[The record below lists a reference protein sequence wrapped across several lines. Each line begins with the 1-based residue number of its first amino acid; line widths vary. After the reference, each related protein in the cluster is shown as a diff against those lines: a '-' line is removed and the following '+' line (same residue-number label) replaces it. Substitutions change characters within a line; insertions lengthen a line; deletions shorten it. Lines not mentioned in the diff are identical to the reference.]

1 MHITSLKIFRA
12 LLIILL
18 ACIFT
23 TPVKAGQ
30 AASSS
35 DFSPPPPD
43 QIQYEP
49 LHFELPQAHRVVLDN
64 GIILYILENHELPL
78 VNIKALVKTGTMHDP
93 SGKEGNA
100 ELTAY
105 GMRTGGTSALKSS
118 EVDSELD
125 FMAAAASVTMSME
138 SAQVGFS
145 VLNSH
150 LERGL
155 DLLSQMLIHPAF
167 EQDKF
172 ELARQLKNEEIRR
185 IKDDPQKLAF
195 QEFNRLIYQNDP
207 RGRFPSYKSL
217 ANIHREDLIDF
228 HRRFFLPN
236 NTMFAVSGDITQDA
250 AIKIF
255 TRYFGGWEK
264 ETLPADIPLP
274 SQRPQAGVYVI
285 NKEIPQSTIISG
297 QFTVGKKNP
306 DFYAFTVMDFIAGS
320 GGFPSRILS
329 TVRNN
334 EGLAYSAG
342 SFYRAKPDYGFF
354 GSYAFTKTSSTM
366 KALLL
371 LDSVLEDIKS
381 DSVTARELDW
391 AKKAINDGFI
401 FSFSTSEQIVWQQ
414 LNIAYDKLPSDFLID
429 YRNQIDR
436 VTLKDLN
443 NAADKYLD
451 KKKNVVLIL
460 GDGKKLDH
468 PQPAGGF
475 TLIMPEE

>member
-1 MHITSLKIFRA
+1 MHITSLKTFRT

-18 ACIFT
+18 ACIFMV
-23 TPVKAGQ
+23 PAKAGR

-35 DFSPPPPD
+35 GFPPPPD
-43 QIQYEP
+43 QIQYAP

-64 GIILYILENHELPL
+64 GIVLYILENHELPL

-93 SGKEGNA
+93 SGKEGTA

-105 GMRTGGTSALKSS
+105 GMRTGGTSALKSGDM
-118 EVDSELD
+118 DSELD

-155 DLLSQMLIHPAF
+155 DLLAQMLIHPVF

-185 IKDDPQKLAF
+185 IKDDPQRLAF

-217 ANIHREDLIDF
+217 ANIHRGDLIDF

-236 NTMFAVSGDITQDA
+236 STMFAVSGDITRDE

-255 TRYFGGWEK
+255 TRYFGRWEK
-264 ETLPADIPLP
+264 GTVPADIPLP
-274 SQRPQAGVYVI
+274 SQRPRAAVYLI

-297 QFTVGKKNP
+297 QFTVSKNNP

-354 GSYAFTKTSSTM
+354 GCYAFTKTSSTM
-366 KALLL
+366 KALSL
-371 LDSVLEDIKS
+371 LDTVLEDIKAN
-381 DSVTARELDW
+381 SVTARELDW
-391 AKKAINDGFI
+391 SKKAINDGFI

-414 LNIAYDKLPSDFLID
+414 MNIEYEKLPPDFLIN
-429 YRNQIDR
+429 YRNKINR

-460 GDGKKLDH
+460 GDSKKLDH
-468 PQPAGGF
+468 PLPAGGF
-475 TLIMPEE
+475 TLITPEE

>member
-1 MHITSLKIFRA
+1 MYNASSRIFRV
-12 LLIILL
+12 LLITLL
-18 ACIFT
+18 TCVFIV
-23 TPVKAGQ
+23 PVKTGRA
-30 AASSS
+30 AASA
-35 DFSPPPPD
+35 DFSPPAPD

-49 LHFELPQAHRVVLDN
+49 LHFELPQAQRVVLDN
-64 GIILYILENHELPL
+64 GIVLYILENHELPL
-78 VNIKALVKTGTMHDP
+78 VHVKALVKTGTMHDP
-93 SGKEGNA
+93 SGKEGTA

-105 GMRTGGTSALKSS
+105 VMRTGGTSALKSS
-118 EVDSELD
+118 NVDNELD
-125 FMAAAASVTMSME
+125 FMAAAVTITMSME

-155 DLLSQMLIHPAF
+155 DLLAQMLIHPAF

-172 ELARQLKNEEIRR
+172 ELARHLKNEEIRR
-185 IKDDPQKLAF
+185 IKDDPQRLAF

-207 RGRFPSYKSL
+207 RGRFPSYTSL
-217 ANIHREDLIDF
+217 ANIHRQDLINF

-236 NTMFAVSGDITQDA
+236 NTMFAVSGDVTRDDA
-250 AIKIF
+250 VKIF
-255 TRYFGGWEK
+255 TRYFGRWNQG
-264 ETLPADIPLP
+264 TLPADIPPP
-274 SQRPQAGVYVI
+274 SQRPRAAVYLI

-297 QFTVGKKNP
+297 QFTVSKNNP

-354 GSYAFTKTSSTM
+354 GSYAFTKTSSTL
-366 KALLL
+366 KALSL

-414 LNIAYDKLPSDFLID
+414 MNIAYEKLSPDFLIN

-460 GDGKKLDH
+460 GDSKKLDH
-468 PQPAGGF
+468 PLPTGGF
-475 TLIMPEE
+475 TLITPEE